1 QAFKFS
7 AQIKID
13 RHITIY
19 ILHPPLNAIIPRKF
33 SATNQHM
40 PHPRRSSRLK
50 GKEAAAKAAEEA
62 RYTRQKKRREIRC
75 VLPPSPLNDVH
86 STVCGV
92 WSDNSKLQLEAIS
105 HLLNLVSLEDNPL
118 TDEVVENEVVHR
130 LVEFLARTDYPEL
143 QCKAA
148 CVLKN
153 MAAGTSENTKIV
165 VDSGAVPVFVKLL
178 QSTELY
184 EQAAWALGNISGDS
198 HGCRD
203 VVLNN
208 GALQPL
214 LTLLKE
220 HTHLSF
226 LRIGTWASSN
236 FLEGKPEVPPEQL
249 ESAIPILS
257 SVILTED
264 ELVLKE
270 VCWALFYLSKF
281 GGGIET
287 TMFEAGLCD
296 KITTIFRYVPST
308 VLFPAVRALKCI
320 VKGTK
325 KLDERAI
332 EVHLRLIRVYRKD
345 STSCILNEAHDIRCF
360 LDNRMSSIVNGV
372 KDDYRKKAR
381 LAQDV

>member
-1 QAFKFS
+1 
-7 AQIKID
+7 
-13 RHITIY
+13 
-19 ILHPPLNAIIPRKF
+19 
-33 SATNQHM
+33 M
-40 PHPRRSSRLK
+40 PHHPRRSSRLK
-50 GKEAAAKAAEEA
+50 LKEAAAKAAEEE
-62 RYTRQKKRREIRC
+62 RYSRQKKRREIRC
-75 VLPPSPLNDVH
+75 VPPSSLNDVH

-92 WSDNSKLQLEAIS
+92 WSDNSKLQLEATS

-118 TDEVVENEVVHR
+118 TDEVVEYEVVHR
-130 LVEFLARTDYPEL
+130 LVEFLSRNDYPEL
-143 QCKAA
+143 QCEAA
-148 CVLKN
+148 CVLKT

-178 QSTELY
+178 QSSELY
-184 EQAAWALGNISGDS
+184 EQAAWALGNIAGDC

-220 HTHLSF
+220 HTDFSF
-226 LRIGTWASSN
+226 LRIGTWALSN
-236 FLEGKPEVPPEQL
+236 FLEGKPEIPPEQL

-264 ELVLKE
+264 DELVLKE
-270 VCWALFYLSKF
+270 ACWALFYLSQF

-287 TMFEAGLCD
+287 IMFEAGLCD
-296 KITTIFRYVPST
+296 KITTIFRYVYFYSVFFFRVCCLMLLIHVLSLSLDLSIYLFRYVPST

-320 VKGTK
+320 LKGAK

-360 LDNRMSSIVNGV
+360 LDDRMSSIVNGV